1 MTLVCCLL
9 VKFMQV
15 KCSKTGTLIDLHS
28 FDWLICIVLRD
39 SNDFAR
45 HFAGSQAIPQKAPGK
60 TPKPYF
66 FDMSLLCHLLSGGGV
81 MDMDGTEVDLLDM
94 ADAMKPSMFEIKSS
108 RTYRNSFMRHLDSVG
123 DLLCV
128 DRQNRGAIMRGEST
142 TSVNASTIWAVDDW
156 AREAR

>member
-1 MTLVCCLL
+1 
-9 VKFMQV
+9 
-15 KCSKTGTLIDLHS
+15 
-28 FDWLICIVLRD
+28 
-39 SNDFAR
+39 
-45 HFAGSQAIPQKAPGK
+45 
-60 TPKPYF
+60 
-66 FDMSLLCHLLSGGGV
+66 